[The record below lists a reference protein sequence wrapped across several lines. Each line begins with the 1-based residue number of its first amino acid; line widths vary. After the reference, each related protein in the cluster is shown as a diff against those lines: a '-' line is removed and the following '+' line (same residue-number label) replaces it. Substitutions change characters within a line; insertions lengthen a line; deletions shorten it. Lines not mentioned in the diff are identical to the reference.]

1 MGDHLPSCTVR
12 TGQSRMGMTPSAS
25 TSHCV
30 VAPPWPPR
38 GYYPELGAALR
49 TPQSIGIWSSGRIQ
63 AYLVLHKMKEQRKK
77 LISWEMGEVDGHPRF
92 KPTWAFVKCAL

>member
-1 MGDHLPSCTVR
+1 
-12 TGQSRMGMTPSAS
+12 MTPSAS